1 MKPPTIP
8 YKLSFTAAPLLL
20 QESVKLAE
28 LFLEFKE
35 WEVVRDHVL
44 SKNLL
49 QARTQSSLKRI
60 CQEIIPRLENLNQEE
75 LELLVQGSSQEQAQL
90 LWVAVCR
97 RYRFIAE
104 FAVEV
109 LRERYLTLKGDVQ
122 LVDYDSFFNQKSEW
136 HPELENLSA
145 STRNKLRQVL
155 FRIMREADLLTKNNT
170 INAVMLSPRV
180 MDILI
185 QDNPRDLTF
194 FPMPDNV

>member
-1 MKPPTIP
+1 MPPTP
-8 YKLSFTAAPLLL
+8 YKLSFTAAPLLQ

-28 LFLEFKE
+28 LFLECKD
-35 WEVVRDHVL
+35 WDMVRDEVL

-49 QARTQSSLKRI
+49 QARTQSSLRRI
-60 CQEIIPRLENLNQEE
+60 CQEVIPRLGTLSQDE
-75 LELLVQGSSQEQAQL
+75 LDLLVQGSSQEQAQL

-97 RYRFIAE
+97 QYRFVAE

-109 LRERYLTLKGDVQ
+109 LRERYLSMKGDVQ
-122 LVDYDSFFNQKSEW
+122 LVDFDSFFNQKSEW

-155 FRIMREADLLTKNNT
+155 FRIMREADLLARNNT

-180 MDILI
+180 VDVLSRN
-185 QDNPRDLTF
+185 NPRDLSF
-194 FPMPDNV
+194 FPMPDTV